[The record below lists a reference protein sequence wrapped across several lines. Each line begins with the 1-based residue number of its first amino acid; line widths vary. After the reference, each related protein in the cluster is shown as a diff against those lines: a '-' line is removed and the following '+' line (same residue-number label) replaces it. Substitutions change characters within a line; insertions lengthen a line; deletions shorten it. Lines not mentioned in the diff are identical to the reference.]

1 MFQPGLANLLE
12 PLVVAD
18 STAHAIEVLRND
30 GMIVIGQSKPM
41 QWLFSVITG
50 SRSHPEADKGSTTS
64 TLLHGR
70 QISNDDI
77 RPRDSSHRGL
87 GSLFSPAGRTL
98 QRRHRHRLQGAIDNR
113 CDLDRL

>member
-30 GMIVIGQSKPM
+30 GMIAIRQCKPM
-41 QWLFSVITG
+41 QWLLPVITG
-50 SRSHPEADKGSTTS
+50 SGSDPQADKAYTTS
-64 TLLHGR
+64 TLLHRR

-77 RPRDSSHRGL
+77 RLRDSINRRL
-87 GSLFSPAGRTL
+87 GSLSFPAGRTL
-98 QRRHRHRLQGAIDNR
+98 RRRHRHRSQGAIDND
-113 CDLDRL
+113 CDLD

>member
-12 PLVVAD
+12 PLGVVSSA
-18 STAHAIEVLRND
+18 AHPIQVLRND
-30 GMIVIGQSKPM
+30 GMIAIRQRKPV
-41 QWLFSVITG
+41 QGLLPVITG
-50 SRSHPEADKGSTTS
+50 SGSHPQADKGSTTS

-77 RPRDSSHRGL
+77 RPRDSSNRGL

-98 QRRHRHRLQGAIDNR
+98 Q
-113 CDLDRL
+113 